1 MKAEPSIIF
10 GINAILEKLKAHP
23 DEIAEILISGGAAAR
38 AVEAA
43 AAPLGVRVTTVKS
56 SVLDRLAL
64 GQRHQGAVA
73 RVSPYHYSSLDDWLD
88 SSVATPPEHV
98 LILDGIT
105 DPRNL
110 GALLRCA
117 EAAGVAH
124 VVIPKDRAASVTP
137 TVIKASAGAAHHVK
151 VYRVTNL
158 RRIMQRLKE
167 SGYWLVGLD
176 AAAGMSIYGRSY
188 PDRLAVVLGSEG
200 QGMRP
205 LVREQCDFLVSI
217 PMSGQVASLNVA
229 VAGAVFL
236 YEIKRQREYQE
247 LVDKRETKG

>member
-10 GINAILEKLKAHP
+10 GINAILEKLKASP

-38 AVEAA
+38 ALQAVAA
-43 AAPLGVRVTTVKS
+43 RLGVRVSPVKGT
-56 SVLDRLAL
+56 VLDRLAP

-73 RVSPYHYSSLDDWLD
+73 RVSAYHYASLDDWLD
-88 SSVATPPEHV
+88 SSVATSPQRV

-124 VVIPKDRAASVTP
+124 VVIPKDRSSSVTP
-137 TVIKASAGAAHHVK
+137 TVIKASAGAAHHVR

-158 RRIMQRLKE
+158 RRAMQQLKE

-176 AAAGMSIYGRSY
+176 AGAGMSIYGRSY
-188 PDRLAVVLGSEG
+188 PERLGVVLGSEG

-229 VAGAVFL
+229 AAGAVFL
-236 YEIKRQREYQE
+236 YEIKRQQLYQE
-247 LVDKRETKG
+247 NVDKSGTKR